1 MGYIFQF
8 LCMKYEFLMRFLMD
22 FRDLI
27 CSKDHYAYH
36 SLIIEAHL
44 QLPVGIKV
52 FPTCSLQGI
61 F

>member
-1 MGYIFQF
+1 
-8 LCMKYEFLMRFLMD
+8 MKYEFLMRFLMD